1 MLIHVVCQRKVER
14 ASVSVKLR
22 LSSLSS

>member
-1 MLIHVVCQRKVER
+1 MLIHAVCQRKVER
-14 ASVSVKLR
+14 ASVSVKLT